1 MNAPQ
6 WLDLRRPRD
15 LGALLTDGFGA
26 YFRHFG
32 RFLAMSAVVVVPIQ
46 IILSGVGLGQLFH
59 HYDKSPSLP
68 ELVLP
73 TVANY
78 LITAPLVTAM
88 IIYALLDL
96 GEGRVPSVRRAI
108 QSGLDVFAP
117 LFLAVVLAGLGIAA
131 GFAFFIV
138 PGLFLLVRWYF
149 VPEAVVV
156 EKLRGGAAL
165 QRSWDLVKGDNWRVF
180 GILLVASLA
189 IGAGTGVL
197 QQLFLAL
204 ADSSGRA
211 VFQLIGTIVTQS
223 LAAPAT
229 ATIGALLYFDL
240 RARRE
245 APPPEPQWPAPP
257 GPGQRP

>member
-1 MNAPQ
+1 VNAPQ

-15 LGALLTDGFGA
+15 LGALLTDGFGT

-78 LITAPLVTAM
+78 LITGPLVTAM

-131 GFAFFIV
+131 GFALFIV

-149 VPEAVVV
+149 VPETVVV

-180 GILLVASLA
+180 GILLQV
-189 IGAGTGVL
+189 
-197 QQLFLAL
+197 FLAL